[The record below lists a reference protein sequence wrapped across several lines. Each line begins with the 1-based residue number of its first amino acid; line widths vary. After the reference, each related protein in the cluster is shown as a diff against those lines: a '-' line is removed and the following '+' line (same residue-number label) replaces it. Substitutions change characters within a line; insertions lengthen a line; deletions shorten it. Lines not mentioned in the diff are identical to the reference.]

1 MTKKIILLIL
11 FLITSIGFSQ
21 EIKSYTW
28 EDKPVFKEIPEEYK
42 NQPAVVLFDKRWIHT
57 RVGYYAFASFVM
69 NHTAIKINK
78 AEEIN
83 KYNKIKAED
92 NGYIRELRDFHAR
105 IIKPNGEIKVLSQ
118 DKIVQAE
125 VDKVKS
131 IVFEGVEAGD
141 ILEYYFILKENPS
154 AYGVEIFQKEIPVLY
169 AEFCTTEDGVNF
181 DIFSSKEFSKKEG
194 KGKKVSIAENIP
206 PFIEEKSA
214 KTIKNLV
221 KLIYMINVTGV
232 DNFSW
237 YVFFPQ
243 YYKKPTFKNF
253 TKSQARDFIEKLN
266 VKSGTTDEKVAQIDL
281 YIKENFDFVWRG
293 EKAKKIK
300 NLNDGKLKLEA
311 NDIFDLYA
319 FAFKELKIPY
329 EIAVGMSRFKGEVD
343 IFKFVVPLNHEFMY
357 YIPETKKFVSPYEKY
372 LSYGNPAYEI
382 QGSTGV
388 LYNPTKSFSSEEISF
403 PIMPAD
409 YTVIETQNEITLS
422 KDYSTA
428 TIEKIYSNTG
438 YEGQLNRNIFKEL
451 KTEEAKE
458 TIEYIKERF
467 FKGIDVK
474 ILEHSLKNEDF
485 KNNYSNAPIIAKITS
500 QTNESLT
507 ESAGNLLIVNLGK
520 VIGKQ
525 QDLYQESERK
535 YDVDLSYAKTYKH
548 QITFNIPEGYEIE
561 SYKDLIFD
569 KKMEGDKKQK
579 CSFESKVRVEDNKLI
594 INVTEVYENITYTLG
609 MYQEYRKVI
618 NASSDFTKASLI
630 LKPKK

>member
-1 MTKKIILLIL
+1 MIKKIAILAYLL
-11 FLITSIGFSQ
+11 FSINSFSQ

-28 EDKPVFKEIPEEYK
+28 NDVPSFKQIPEEYK
-42 NQPAVVLFDKRWIHT
+42 NQPAVVLLDKRWVHT

-69 NHTAIKINK
+69 NHCAIKINK

-92 NGYIRELRDFHAR
+92 NGYIRTLRDFHAR
-105 IIKPNGEIKVLSQ
+105 IIKPNGEIRVLPE
-118 DKIVQAE
+118 DKIVEAE
-125 VDKVKS
+125 IDKVKS

-154 AYGVEIFQKEIPVLY
+154 AYGVEIFQREIPVLY
-169 AEFCTTEDGVNF
+169 AEFKTSADGVNF
-181 DIFSSKEFSKKEG
+181 DIYSSKEFSKKED
-194 KGKKVSIAENIP
+194 KSKTISIAENIP
-206 PFIEEKSA
+206 PFIEEKNS

-221 KLIYMINVTGV
+221 KLIYMINVSGI

-237 YVFFPQ
+237 SIFLPQ

-266 VKSGTTDEKVAQIDL
+266 IKSGTTDEKVTQIDL

-343 IFKFVVPLNHEFMY
+343 MFKFVVPLNHEFMY

-382 QGSTGV
+382 QGSTGMI
-388 LYNPTKSFSSEEISF
+388 YNPTKSFSSEEISF
-403 PIMPAD
+403 PITPAD
-409 YTVIETQNEITLS
+409 YTVIETKNEVTLS
-422 KDYSTA
+422 NDYSTA

-438 YEGQLNRNIFKEL
+438 YEGQLNRNIFKQL
-451 KTEEAKE
+451 KSEDAKE
-458 TIEYIKERF
+458 TTEYIKERIF
-467 FKGIDVK
+467 NGLDVK
-474 ILEHSLKNEDF
+474 ISKHSLENEDF
-485 KNNYSNAPIIAKITS
+485 KNNYSNTPIIAKITA

-535 YDVDLSYAKTYKH
+535 YNVDLSYAKTYKH
-548 QITFNIPEGYEIE
+548 QITFNIPQGYEIE

-579 CSFESKVRVEDNKLI
+579 CSFESKVRVEDNKFI

-618 NASSDFTKASLI
+618 NASSDFTKATLI